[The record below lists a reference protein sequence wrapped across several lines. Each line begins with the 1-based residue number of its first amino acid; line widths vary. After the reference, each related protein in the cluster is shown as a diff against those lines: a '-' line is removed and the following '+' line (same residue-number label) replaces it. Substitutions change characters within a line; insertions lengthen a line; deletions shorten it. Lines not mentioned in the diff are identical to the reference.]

1 MEKYK
6 IASVTRIGGRSEN
19 QDFYR
24 IEETQFGLLAI
35 VCDGMGGANGGR
47 IAAEMAADTIW
58 EEIKRTRNGDAISEI
73 VSAISQANAAI
84 FRESNNN
91 NKLRGMGTT
100 VAVLLINED
109 HAICF
114 HVGDS
119 RIYQFR
125 SGNIKYRT
133 FDHSVVFEAV
143 KLGIMT
149 EEEARVS
156 PKSNI
161 ITRAVGIM
169 DKVGISVSEALPY
182 KEGDRFLLCTDGI
195 WGAVPEAQLTK
206 MVSPAQPIETVIN
219 KLADDIDA
227 IGTEKGR
234 RHDNLT
240 AIIIEMQAVAE

>member
-19 QDFYR
+19 QDYYR

-47 IAAEMAADTIW
+47 IAAEMAANIIL
-58 EEIKRTRNGDAISEI
+58 EEIKRTRECNAIDGI
-73 VSAISQANAAI
+73 LSAISQANAAI
-84 FRESNNN
+84 FRESNNS
-91 NKLRGMGTT
+91 KLRGMGTT
-100 VAVLLINED
+100 VAVLLINEN
-109 HAICF
+109 HAISF

-125 SGNIKYRT
+125 SGNIIYRT

-169 DKVGISVSEALPY
+169 EDVEISVSEPLPY
-182 KEGDRFLLCTDGI
+182 NEGDRFLLCTDGI

-206 MVSPAQPIETVIN
+206 MVSPAQPVETVIN
-219 KLADDIDA
+219 QLADDIDT
-227 IGTEKGR
+227 IGTQKGR

-240 AIIIEMQAVAE
+240 AVIIEMQADSKC